1 MFGLDV
7 HSSLVAGLFLLILAG
22 MIKNA
27 VDVHGVKTRLD
38 LVCRR
43 LDDGAKQMRRQR
55 RRLARERDLRRRGR
69 GAA

>member
-27 VDVHGVKTRLD
+27 VDVHGLKTRLET
-38 LVCRR
+38 VCKR
-43 LDDGAKQMRRQR
+43 LDDGAVQMRRQKRRLYREREIR
-55 RRLARERDLRRRGR
+55 RRRR
-69 GAA
+69 AQA